1 MKMNKSKYLP
11 LVTVYIATH
20 NRADLLIRA
29 IKSVLSQSYQNIELI
44 VADDGSTD
52 ESYEKLLPYI
62 KSSKVIYVKND
73 HPKGA
78 CVARN
83 LAIDIAKGELI
94 TGLDDD
100 DEFLPNRV
108 SHMVELFS
116 TELYSCIASPY
127 LEMTPKGGIS
137 RKLDCGLVTL
147 DKLLHYNV
155 LGNQVLTSTKNLRAI
170 AGFDSKMPAFQDYDT
185 WVRLVAKFGDAYK
198 SNEISYV
205 WYTDHIS
212 GRISQSS
219 EKRISAFEL
228 FFNKHKH
235 LMSPKHINSMTI
247 LDKRLKTQN
256 YSLLEFIK
264 MTNRG
269 NFKPSLSYFINSN
282 FRFIKWIF
290 DKVRLLNK

>member
-1 MKMNKSKYLP
+1 MKQLLPFP

-29 IKSVLSQSYQNIELI
+29 VESVLAQNYSKIELI
-44 VADDGSTD
+44 VADDGSVD
-52 ESYEKLLPYI
+52 ETYEKLLPFI
-62 KSSKVIYVKND
+62 ESSQVIYVKND
-73 HPKGA
+73 TPKGA

-83 LAIDIAKGELI
+83 LAINIAKGVLI

-100 DEFLPNRV
+100 DELLPNRV
-108 SHMVELFS
+108 SHMVDLFS
-116 TELYSCIASPY
+116 TGKYSCIASPY
-127 LEMTPKGGIS
+127 VEVTPKGNIS

-155 LGNQVLTSTKNLRAI
+155 IGNQVLTSTENLRAI
-170 AGFDSKMPAFQDYDT
+170 GGFSPEMPAFQDYDT
-185 WVRLVAKFGDAYK
+185 WVRLVAKFGPAYK
-198 SNEISYV
+198 SDEISYV

-219 EKRISAFEL
+219 EKRILAFGL

-235 LMSPKHINSMTI
+235 LMLPKHINSMAI
-247 LDKRLKTQN
+247 LDKRLKAESYN
-256 YSLLEFIK
+256 LIEFFK

-269 NFKPSLSYFINSN
+269 NFKASLSYFINSN
-282 FRFIKWIF
+282 FRFVKWTF
-290 DKVRLLNK
+290 DKIRLLKK

>member
-1 MKMNKSKYLP
+1 MSSDA

-20 NRADLLIRA
+20 NRAELLERA
-29 IKSVLSQSYQNIELI
+29 VKSVLAQTYSKIELI

-52 ESYEKLLPYI
+52 NTYQQLQPLIESGQ
-62 KSSKVIYVKND
+62 VIYVKND
-73 HPKGA
+73 QPKGA

-83 LAIDIAKGELI
+83 LAINIANGELI

-108 SHMVELFS
+108 SHMVDLFS
-116 TELYSCIASPY
+116 TGKYSCIASPY
-127 LEMTPKGGIS
+127 VEMTPKGKIS

-155 LGNQVLTSTKNLRAI
+155 LGNQVLTSTENLKAI
-170 AGFDSKMPAFQDYDT
+170 GGFSPEMPAFQDYDT
-185 WVRLVAKFGDAYK
+185 WVRLLSKFGDAYK

-228 FFNKHKH
+228 FLNKYKH
-235 LMSPKHINSMTI
+235 LMSPNHVNSMAI
-247 LDKRLKTQN
+247 LDKRLKAESYN
-256 YSLLEFIK
+256 LVEFLT
-264 MTNRG
+264 MTNKE
-269 NFKPSLSYFINSN
+269 NYKASLSYFINSN
-282 FRFIKWIF
+282 FRFIKWMF
-290 DKVRLLNK
+290 DKVRLLRA

>member
-1 MKMNKSKYLP
+1 MSSDA

-20 NRADLLIRA
+20 NRAELLERA
-29 IKSVLSQSYQNIELI
+29 VKSVLAQTYSKIELI

-52 ESYEKLLPYI
+52 NTYQQLQPLIESGQ
-62 KSSKVIYVKND
+62 VIYVKND
-73 HPKGA
+73 QPKGA

-83 LAIDIAKGELI
+83 LAINIANGELI

-108 SHMVELFS
+108 SHMVDLFS
-116 TELYSCIASPY
+116 TGKYSCIASPY
-127 LEMTPKGGIS
+127 VEMTPKGKIS

-155 LGNQVLTSTKNLRAI
+155 LGNQVLTSTENLKAI
-170 AGFDSKMPAFQDYDT
+170 GGFSPEMPAFQDYDT
-185 WVRLVAKFGDAYK
+185 WVRLLSKFGDAYK

-228 FFNKHKH
+228 FLNKYKH
-235 LMSPKHINSMTI
+235 LMSPNHINSMAI
-247 LDKRLKTQN
+247 LDKRLKAESYN
-256 YSLLEFIK
+256 LVEFLT
-264 MTNRG
+264 MTNKE
-269 NFKPSLSYFINSN
+269 NYKASLSYFINSN
-282 FRFIKWIF
+282 FRFIKWMF
-290 DKVRLLNK
+290 DKVRLLRA